1 MSIKAVNET
10 LAGPSLDGDPA
21 LRAAWWRAGASTVV
35 VLLFLLG
42 LYAEEAASAVRIW
55 NSSPTYTHCY
65 LILPISLY
73 LIWDRRAVF
82 SRYWPRP
89 MLWPLLLL
97 PPAGLVGMVAEV
109 ASIQEA
115 QHFVLLGMI
124 QIVLFSM
131 LGWRV
136 YMALLFPFLYL
147 FFLVPSGEFMV
158 PALQDFTAEFAVLA
172 LQLIGIPVYKDGIFI
187 SIPNGHF
194 VVAEACAGLR
204 FLVAALAFGFLFA
217 NMTYRSYGRRVTFVV
232 LSIVVPIFANGLRA
246 FGLIMIAHL
255 SNHQLAVGVDHLVY
269 GWLFF
274 SLVIVLLIV
283 IGMQFREDKAD
294 DDDAAAPP
302 PPPTGGRI
310 GRFGAVT
317 TAVLI
322 VAAISI
328 APAYAGYVRSLEPDV
343 DLTALTSPAVAG
355 DWRRVEAT
363 GDWRP
368 RFPGADAILHQA
380 YRHDGR
386 QVDLFVAFYGRQRSD
401 AEVVSHD
408 NRFYDDDTWRRSGH
422 RRAQI
427 ELAGERRPVI
437 LTEVLSHRRKRLVVS
452 RYWVDDTFT
461 ASGLKA
467 KLLQARAE
475 LLTGRRPAAVVAAS
489 AEYELDPADALAVI
503 DSFLRQV
510 GPLDPLL
517 RAAARFD

>member
-1 MSIKAVNET
+1 MSIKAVNDPVT
-10 LAGPSLDGDPA
+10 APAFGADPA
-21 LRAAWWRAGASTVV
+21 LRAAWWKAGAATVV
-35 VLLFLLG
+35 VLMFLLG
-42 LYAEEAASAVRIW
+42 LYADEVVSAVRVW

-65 LILPISLY
+65 LILPITLY
-73 LIWDRRAVF
+73 LIWERRSLF
-82 SRYWPRP
+82 SRMWPRP
-89 MLWPLLLL
+89 TLWPLLLL
-97 PPAGLVGMVAEV
+97 PPAGMVGMIAEV

-172 LQLIGIPVYKDGIFI
+172 LQMIGIPVYKDGIFI
-187 SIPNGHF
+187 SIPNGNF

-204 FLVAALAFGFLFA
+204 FLVASLAFGFLFA
-217 NMTYRSYGRRVTFVV
+217 NMTYRSYSRRVTFVV
-232 LSIVVPIFANGLRA
+232 LSVVVPIIANGFRA

-294 DDDAAAPP
+294 DDDVGAPP
-302 PPPTGGRI
+302 PPVAGGRI

-328 APAYAGYVRSLEPDV
+328 APAYAGYVRSLEPAV
-343 DLTALTSPAVAG
+343 DFAALTPPAAGG
-355 DWRRVEAT
+355 DWRMVETT

-368 RFPGADAILHQA
+368 RFPGADAVMHQV
-380 YRHDGR
+380 YRGAAGE
-386 QVDLFVAFYGRQRSD
+386 VDLFVAFYVRQRTD

-408 NRFYDDDTWRRSGH
+408 NRFYDDDIWKRAGH
-422 RRAQI
+422 RRAHV
-427 ELAGERRPVI
+427 ELAGERRQMI
-437 LTEVLSHRRKRLVVS
+437 LTQVLSHSRKRLVAS
-452 RYWVDDTFT
+452 RYWIDDTFT
-461 ASGLKA
+461 ASGLEA

-475 LLTGRRPAAVVAAS
+475 LLSGQRSAAVVAVS
-489 AEYELDPADALAVI
+489 AEYDLDEADALAAM
-503 DSFLRQV
+503 DALLRGI
-510 GPLDPLL
+510 GPLRPIL

>member
-1 MSIKAVNET
+1 MSIKAVNDPT
-10 LAGPSLDGDPA
+10 ATSTTGIDPA
-21 LRAAWWRAGASTVV
+21 LRAAWWKAGAATIV

-42 LYAEEAASAVRIW
+42 LYSSEVVSAVRVW

-65 LILPISLY
+65 LILPISAY
-73 LIWDRRAVF
+73 LIWDRRVVF
-82 SRYWPRP
+82 SRFWPRP
-89 MLWPLLLL
+89 TLWSLLLL

-136 YMALLFPFLYL
+136 YKALLFPFLYL

-204 FLVAALAFGFLFA
+204 FLVASLAFGFLFA
-217 NMTYRSYGRRVTFVV
+217 NMTYRSYGRRVTFIA

-255 SNHQLAVGVDHLVY
+255 SDNQLAVGVDHLVY
-269 GWLFF
+269 GWVFF

-283 IGMQFREDKAD
+283 IGMQFREDQAD
-294 DDDAAAPP
+294 DDDAGAPP
-302 PPPTGGRI
+302 PPPSGRRI

-322 VAAISI
+322 GVAISI
-328 APAYAGYVRSLEPDV
+328 APAYAGYVRSLEPAV
-343 DLTALTSPAVAG
+343 DLAALSPPTASG
-355 DWRRVEAT
+355 GWRMVETT
-363 GDWRP
+363 GNWQP
-368 RFPGADAILHQA
+368 EFPGADAIMHQA
-380 YRHDGR
+380 YRDNGR
-386 QVDLFVAFYGRQRSD
+386 QVDLFIAFYGRQRTD

-408 NRFYDDDTWRRSGH
+408 NRFYDDETWKRSGH
-422 RRAQI
+422 RRAQV
-427 ELAGERRPVI
+427 ELAGERQQAI
-437 LTEVLSHRRKRLVVS
+437 LTQILSHKRKRLIVS
-452 RYWVDDTFT
+452 RYWIDDTYT

-475 LLTGRRPAAVVAAS
+475 LLSGRRPAAVVAAS
-489 AEYELDPADALAVI
+489 AEYDLDEADALAAI
-503 DSFLRQV
+503 DALMRRV
-510 GPLDPLL
+510 GPLDPIL

>member
-1 MSIKAVNET
+1 MSIKAVN
-10 LAGPSLDGDPA
+10 DPA
-21 LRAAWWRAGASTVV
+21 APTAADAGASLRAAWWKAGAATLV

-42 LYAEEAASAVRIW
+42 LHADEVVSAVRVW

-65 LILPISLY
+65 LILPITLY
-73 LIWDRRAVF
+73 LIWERRALF
-82 SRYWPRP
+82 ARIWPRP

-131 LGWRV
+131 FGWRV
-136 YMALLFPFLYL
+136 YKALLFPFLYL

-172 LQLIGIPVYKDGIFI
+172 LQLIGIPVFKDGIFI
-187 SIPNGHF
+187 SIPSGNF

-204 FLVAALAFGFLFA
+204 FLVASLAFGFLFA
-217 NMTYRSYGRRVTFVV
+217 NMTYRSNRRRATFVV
-232 LSIVVPIFANGLRA
+232 LSVVVPIIANGFRA

-255 SNHQLAVGVDHLVY
+255 SDHQLAVGVDHLVY

-283 IGMQFREDKAD
+283 IGMQFREDGPGD
-294 DDDAAAPP
+294 DDVGAAPP
-302 PPPTGGRI
+302 AAGGGI

-322 VAAISI
+322 AAAISV
-328 APAYAGYVRSLEPDV
+328 APAYAGYIRSLEPAI
-343 DLTALTSPAVAG
+343 DLAVLTPPAAGG
-355 DWRRVEAT
+355 DWRAAGAA

-368 RFPGADAILHQA
+368 RFPGADAIMHQV
-380 YRHDGR
+380 YRGGAGE
-386 QVDLFVAFYGRQRSD
+386 VDLFVAFYGRQRVN
-401 AEVVSHD
+401 AEVISHD
-408 NRFYDDDTWRRSGH
+408 NRFYDDDTWKRAGH
-422 RRAQI
+422 RRAQV
-427 ELAGERRPVI
+427 ELAGERQQVI
-437 LTEVLSHRRKRLVVS
+437 LTQVLSHRRKRLVVS
-452 RYWVDDTFT
+452 RYWIDDTFT
-461 ASGLKA
+461 ASGLEA

-475 LLTGRRPAAVVAAS
+475 LLSGRRPAAVVAVS
-489 AEYELDPADALAVI
+489 AEYEVDEADALAAM
-503 DSFLRQV
+503 DALLRGI
-510 GPLDPLL
+510 GPLTPVL